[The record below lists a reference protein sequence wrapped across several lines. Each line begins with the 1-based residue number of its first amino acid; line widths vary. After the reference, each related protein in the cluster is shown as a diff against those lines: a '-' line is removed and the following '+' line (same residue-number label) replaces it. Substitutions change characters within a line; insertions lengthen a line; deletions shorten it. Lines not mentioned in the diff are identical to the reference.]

1 MTNDNCIGMEL
12 SDKMRAENVS
22 EGALR
27 KLRSILD
34 LWGVDL
40 AFHKDQGRLYI
51 VPKGFKVIPNESVD
65 PGVTIVTS
73 RIATM
78 EVKQF
83 GNGHCIASEPKK

>member
-1 MTNDNCIGMEL
+1 
-12 SDKMRAENVS
+12 MRE
-22 EGALR
+22 
-27 KLRSILD
+27 
-34 LWGVDL
+34 
-40 AFHKDQGRLYI
+40 
-51 VPKGFKVIPNESVD
+51 IPNESVD